1 MPPKGLL
8 SAPKAGTACIVQV
21 ACLCLLFS
29 QFAASQP
36 LPEVAV
42 PGINP
47 FYAAPPRK
55 KPGPAQSLPF
65 QADGFETEPL
75 PSGASVLPEAAPEQ
89 ETLPC
94 ACTSTGMSG
103 TVNTST
109 VGCGQWL
116 VAEGSNVFTCY
127 VAVSQFLSS

>member
-1 MPPKGLL
+1 
-8 SAPKAGTACIVQV
+8 
-21 ACLCLLFS
+21 
-29 QFAASQP
+29 
-36 LPEVAV
+36 LPEVVV

-55 KPGPAQSLPF
+55 KPGPPQSLPF
-65 QADGFETEPL
+65 QAGGVENEFL
-75 PSGASVLPEAAPEQ
+75 PSQASVLPEAAPRVPEQ
-89 ETLPC
+89 QTLPC

-116 VAEGSNVFTCY
+116 IAEGSNVFICY
-127 VAVSQFLSS
+127 ITVSEIFFFLNFE